1 MNKVKIFV
9 GGLSNLY
16 TSLYVNVQTVYAKH
30 MTSISVSEL
39 RTNLKTVLERV
50 KRGEEVR
57 LTQNGEVVAAVLHP
71 DKLRW
76 RAKTPNT
83 LAAERLSEELDAPL
97 EPLPEPSLSQAEG
110 DVLVAEVR
118 EARGRGR

>member
-1 MNKVKIFV
+1 M
-9 GGLSNLY
+9 
-16 TSLYVNVQTVYAKH
+16 
-30 MTSISVSEL
+30 MTISVSEL
-39 RTNLKTVLERV
+39 RANLRMVLERV
-50 KRGEEVR
+50 KRGEEVQ

-83 LAAERLSEELDAPL
+83 LAAERLLGELDAPL

-110 DVLVAEVR
+110 DARVAEVR
-118 EARGRGR
+118 EARDRGH